1 ITLYPTFGDKSTM
14 IKRIN
19 LIKQPVATSK
29 AIGIAALLIGSLFT
43 ANTALASLVPPPPP
57 KNEVNQATPVMRV
70 DPVYPMEAAKQG
82 IEGSVVL
89 QFDITESGETDNINI
104 VDSFPEGT
112 FDKSAIKA
120 LSQWQYKPRIQGG
133 VAQRQTALRV
143 QLDYRLDEDS
153 LKSST
158 DIEKI
163 KVSAK

>member
-1 ITLYPTFGDKSTM
+1 
-14 IKRIN
+14 
-19 LIKQPVATSK
+19 
-29 AIGIAALLIGSLFT
+29 
-43 ANTALASLVPPPPP
+43 
-57 KNEVNQATPVMRV
+57 
-70 DPVYPMEAAKQG
+70 MEAAKLG

>member
-1 ITLYPTFGDKSTM
+1 M

-43 ANTALASLVPPPPP
+43 ANTALASLVPPLPL
-57 KNEVNQATPVMRV
+57 KQEVNLATPVMRV
-70 DPVYPMEAAKQG
+70 DPVYPMEAAKLG

-143 QLDYRLDEDS
+143 QLDYRLDEDA